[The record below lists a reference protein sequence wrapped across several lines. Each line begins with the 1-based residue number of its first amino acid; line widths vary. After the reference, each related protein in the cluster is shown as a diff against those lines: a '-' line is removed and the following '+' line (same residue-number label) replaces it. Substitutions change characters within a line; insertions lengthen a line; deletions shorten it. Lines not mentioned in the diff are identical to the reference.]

1 MRAPIRL
8 IAAALILLGLEL
20 STRTVSLTLSRIA
33 SGFSAMAGGLDFH
46 VSSGRFM
53 GGFVLVGVG
62 AVLYGMSV
70 VVIRAERRVSLVG
83 DKCPACHGST
93 KRVKRKRLHRML
105 ASVMGQ
111 RLTRRKC
118 EDCHWVGLSLK
129 Y

>member
-1 MRAPIRL
+1 MRAPVRL
-8 IAAALILLGLEL
+8 IAAALILLGLEM
-20 STRTVSLTLSRIA
+20 STRTVSLTLSRVM
-33 SGFSAMAGGLDFH
+33 SGISAIAGGLDFH
-46 VSSGRFM
+46 VSPGRFVA
-53 GGFVLVGVG
+53 GFILVGVG
-62 AVLYGMSV
+62 VLLYGMSMAV
-70 VVIRAERRVSLVG
+70 VRAERRVSLVG
-83 DKCPACHGST
+83 DRCPACNGET